1 VSRKSA
7 ADDRGPAQE
16 VPADPAAADV
26 ADLEEVEDVEDVL
39 WCEECH
45 RIVDPEAVSE
55 DGLCPR
61 CGNELLMAD
70 PTKVARRRVPWT
82 FKLMIVATVVYL
94 GYRAYQ
100 GIAWLS
106 HHF

>member
-1 VSRKSA
+1 MSRKPA
-7 ADDRGPAQE
+7 ADDRGPAE
-16 VPADPAAADV
+16 DV
-26 ADLEEVEDVEDVL
+26 ADVEEVEDVL

-45 RIVDPEAVSE
+45 RIVDPSAVSE

-82 FKLMIVATVVYL
+82 FKFMIVATIVYL